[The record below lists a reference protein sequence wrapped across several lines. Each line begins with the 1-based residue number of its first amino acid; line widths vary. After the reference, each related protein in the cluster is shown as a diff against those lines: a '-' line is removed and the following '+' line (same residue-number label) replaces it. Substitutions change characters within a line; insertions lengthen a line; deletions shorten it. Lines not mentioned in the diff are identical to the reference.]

1 MSLLKDIVEAVRG
14 GAKGVADFL
23 SEKNSISL
31 LEQEIQAVAADLLKA
46 REDLTEAVAKHM
58 HSSREVSALKLEIA
72 TREQQAREALNQ
84 DDESLALKIAEAIAE
99 LDADLEEQEQVNAIF
114 SGHVARLRSLVS
126 KTERQIKDYER
137 QLEMVKTTES
147 IQKASA
153 AITSNYASSNNKML
167 SARDSLERI
176 RERQQRS
183 LDIMEAEQELL
194 AQTGEKTLEE
204 RLEQAGIADTKVNAN
219 AVLNRLKSDN
229 S

>member
-14 GAKGVADFL
+14 GAKGVAEFL
-23 SEKNSISL
+23 SEKNGIES
-31 LEQEIQAVAADLLKA
+31 LEQEIQFVAAGLLKS
-46 REDLTEAVAKHM
+46 REDLTEAISKQM
-58 HSSREVSALKLEIA
+58 HSSREITSLKMTISE
-72 TREQQAREALNQ
+72 RENQARQALAQEN
-84 DDESLALKIAEAIAE
+84 EELALKIAEAIAE

-114 SGHVARLRSLVS
+114 AGHVARLRTLVG

-153 AITSNYASSNNKML
+153 AISSNYASSSTKML

-176 RERQQRS
+176 KERQQRS

-194 AQTGEKTLEE
+194 AATGEKTLEE
-204 RLEQAGIADTKVNAN
+204 RLEQAGIPESKASAN

>member
-1 MSLLKDIVEAVRG
+1 M
-14 GAKGVADFL
+14 
-23 SEKNSISL
+23 
-31 LEQEIQAVAADLLKA
+31 
-46 REDLTEAVAKHM
+46 
-58 HSSREVSALKLEIA
+58 
-72 TREQQAREALNQ
+72 
-84 DDESLALKIAEAIAE
+84 
-99 LDADLEEQEQVNAIF
+99 
-114 SGHVARLRSLVS
+114 ARLRTLVS

>member
-1 MSLLKDIVEAVRG
+1 MSLFKDIVEAVRG
-14 GAKGVADFL
+14 GAKGVSDFL
-23 SEKNSISL
+23 SDRNSIDL

-58 HSSREVSALKLEIA
+58 HSSRELTALQLEINN
-72 TREQQAREALNQ
+72 REEQARQALAQ
-84 DDESLALKIAEAIAE
+84 GDETLALKIAEAIAE
-99 LDADLEEQEQVNAIF
+99 LDADLAEQEQVNTIF
-114 SGHVARLRSLVS
+114 SGHVARLKTLVS

-147 IQKASA
+147 IQKASE
-153 AITSNYASSNNKML
+153 AITSNYASSNTKML

-183 LDIMEAEQELL
+183 LDIMEAEQELM

-204 RLEQAGIADTKVNAN
+204 RLEQAGISDTKSSAN
-219 AVLNRLKSDN
+219 AVLNRLKSDK

>member
-14 GAKGVADFL
+14 GAKGVSDFL
-23 SEKNSISL
+23 SEKNSIEL
-31 LEQEIQAVAADLLKA
+31 LEQEIQAVAADLLRA
-46 REDLTEAVAKHM
+46 REDLTEAVAKQM
-58 HSSREVSALKLEIA
+58 HTSREVSALKMEISN
-72 TREQQAREALNQ
+72 REQQARQALEQ
-84 DDESLALKIAEAIAE
+84 DDESLALTIAQAIAE
-99 LDADLEEQEQVNAIF
+99 LDADLEEHEQVQTIF
-114 SGHVARLRSLVS
+114 SGHVARLRTLVS

-147 IQKASA
+147 IQKASE
-153 AITSNYASSNNKML
+153 AISSNYAASNSKIL

-204 RLEQAGIADTKVNAN
+204 RLEQAGIPDSKLNAN
-219 AVLNRLKSDN
+219 AVLDRLKADKP
-229 S
+229 